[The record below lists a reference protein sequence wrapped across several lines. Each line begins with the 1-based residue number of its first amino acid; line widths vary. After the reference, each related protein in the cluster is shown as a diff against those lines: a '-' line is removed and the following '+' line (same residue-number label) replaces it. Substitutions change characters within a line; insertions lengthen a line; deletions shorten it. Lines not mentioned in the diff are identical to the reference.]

1 MNRRTTLITISF
13 VFASVAAAVAQD
25 PVKAAPQ
32 SYKLQFENDL
42 VKVLRV
48 HYAARSKV
56 PIHDHS
62 RSPAAYVYL
71 SDSGPIN
78 FKHAGW
84 EHPVLTRP
92 AVKAGSFR
100 LSPTRFDNETHEAEN
115 PGDLASSFLR
125 IEFKYLPV
133 AKTRVLGRFP
143 REQLTAGA
151 LSKVHFDNEQVRVTR
166 HVVPSGREL
175 KFPGTPEP
183 ALLAILFAGA
193 PTEGRKAEY
202 EPGQTIWIDSGKE
215 RTIRND
221 TGAAVEF
228 LKFDLKK

>member
-1 MNRRTTLITISF
+1 
-13 VFASVAAAVAQD
+13 
-25 PVKAAPQ
+25 
-32 SYKLQFENDL
+32 
-42 VKVLRV
+42 LR
-48 HYAARSKV
+48 
-56 PIHDHS
+56 
-62 RSPAAYVYL
+62 
-71 SDSGPIN
+71 DSGPIN

-133 AKTRVLGRFP
+133 AKTRVVGRFP
-143 REQLTAGA
+143 REQLARGT
-151 LSKVHFDNEQVRVTR
+151 LSKVHFNNEQVRVTR
-166 HVVPSGREL
+166 HVVPSGQDLRL
-175 KFPGTPEP
+175 PGKPEP
-183 ALLAILFAGA
+183 ALLAILFAG
-193 PTEGRKAEY
+193 PSTEGRRAEY
-202 EPGQTIWIDSGKE
+202 EPGQTVWIDAGKE

-221 TGAAVEF
+221 TGDAIEF